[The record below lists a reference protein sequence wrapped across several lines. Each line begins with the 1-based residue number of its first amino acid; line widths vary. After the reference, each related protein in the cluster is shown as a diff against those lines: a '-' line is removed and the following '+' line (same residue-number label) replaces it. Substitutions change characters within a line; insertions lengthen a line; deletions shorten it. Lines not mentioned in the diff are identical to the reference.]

1 MFRATDLFHSIAQFV
16 HEEQPVAVISDASR
30 QAAFGAEEVVG
41 TLIPVY
47 SEIARRLSRNAFTSH
62 GAA

>member
-1 MFRATDLFHSIAQFV
+1 MFRTTDLFHSIAQFV
-16 HEEQPVAVISDASR
+16 YEEQPVAVTSDASR
-30 QAAFGAEEVVG
+30 QAAFAAEEIVG
-41 TLIPVY
+41 NLIPVY